1 MTDDV
6 IQTGK
11 KLVIDV
17 WADVLCPWCYI
28 GEHRL
33 SKAIESSSH
42 SERIELNV
50 HTFQIDP
57 QAPKEVTPTMDF
69 LARKVGMTVEQVR
82 PNEEMIARQA
92 RQDGLVYHVDRPMK
106 NSFDMLRLV
115 QLGNQFGL
123 GWEYM
128 RAMQAEVFGGNQQA
142 FEADTLLRI
151 GVAVGLSEDRISAVI
166 SGGEFGRAVREDRRL
181 ALDMGVTGVPFTL
194 LNKRFGIPGAVGV
207 TQYSDAIE
215 RAWKDSSDE

>member
-128 RAMQAEVFGGNQQA
+128 RAMQAEVFRWESAG
-142 FEADTLLRI
+142 LRGRYI
-151 GVAVGLSEDRISAVI
+151 ATNRCGCGITEDRISAVI

-215 RAWKDSSDE
+215 RAWKDPSDE